1 MYFTPTRALR
11 ENGTAKDFSLQ
22 RFPLLLALFSN
33 IFIFLPSPDF
43 LSAPSLFL
51 ILLTLPPHLPSVVQS
66 APYRSQRVSSFTPL
80 FCYCI
85 SVMTAA
91 LSGAYSSHICPWTWQ
106 PPATH
111 GVCPPSLTQW
121 VDGPC
126 PQSGITDTTM
136 CMCMRVIQWKLLII
150 LIIVLIVLNCFS
162 LIWRTVCDIPWPL

>member
-1 MYFTPTRALR
+1 MYFTPTRALW

-33 IFIFLPSPDF
+33 ILIFLHSPDS
-43 LSAPSLFL
+43 LSAPSVFL
-51 ILLTLPPHLPSVVQS
+51 ILLTLPPPPSVVQS

-85 SVMTAA
+85 SVVTAA
-91 LSGAYSSHICPWTWQ
+91 LSGAYSSHIYPWTWQ

-111 GVCPPSLTQW
+111 RVCPPSLTQW

-126 PQSGITDTTM
+126 PQSGITDITM
-136 CMCMRVIQWKLLII
+136 CMAVIQWKLLTI
-150 LIIVLIVLNCFS
+150 LIIVLNRFS
-162 LIWRTVCDIPWPL
+162 LMWCTVCDIPWPL